1 MERIILILIG
11 FFLSITDALCVHSAI
26 WGSSFGPCDSSIRP
40 GGPIWDLLPSSFA
53 SSWMKQG
60 SAASVRSS
68 RGLRPWSGGWSLSKR
83 RCRTRSAR
91 LGMKAEGSVLL
102 CRTNHESEP
111 RPLPGTQM
119 ANHICSVRKKCL
131 TGWKQGHT
139 PEMRFGTPA
148 FGGGFLLRLEC
159 RAWGLFTASFWCSQR
174 GRPPFPVERRP
185 SSLVCALQSTCSVK
199 LYP

>member
-1 MERIILILIG
+1 MILIG
-11 FFLSITDALCVHSAI
+11 FLLSITDALCVHSAI

-119 ANHICSVRKKCL
+119 ANHICSVRKKRL

-148 FGGGFLLRLEC
+148 FGGGFFY
-159 RAWGLFTASFWCSQR
+159 ASSAGLGGCSR
-174 GRPPFPVERRP
+174 HLSGAPKEEGRPSRWKDGLARSFVHCNRPV
-185 SSLVCALQSTCSVK
+185 Q
-199 LYP
+199 